1 MIFEDW
7 HLALVLGIFI
17 LVHCGKPLCEQ
28 CIQLEEKL
36 LNCCHFA
43 SALSCVRL
51 MILWLCMLQPFFFSA
66 AYMLKR
72 SHHAPLQLVP
82 VSYVEINRSGL
93 LNQTIELGI
102 SATNATQDD
111 KNKLP
116 PALAAALTIQG
127 TDYMF
132 YVIPL
137 ALVLCWSTILW
148 MHLSHAHVLQEGLV
162 WDSDV
167 IEHVQMYEVVYYLE
181 VLALNFAAVGITS
194 HARTNIEVFY
204 LTMALTL
211 LMVHCLSSAFVE
223 RDGRAEAWSTCAY
236 AVVLVA
242 LMRNWWVE
250 MLQGACAGVI
260 LVALAHTVA
269 VTAVCWVH
277 ATANGQRLASTI
289 IAVRAFASLG
299 VCLVL
304 LLVYV
309 SGWEAIC

>member
-7 HLALVLGIFI
+7 HLMLVLGVFI

-28 CIQLEEKL
+28 CIQLEERL
-36 LNCCHFA
+36 LGCCHVA
-43 SALSCVRL
+43 SALSCVRFV
-51 MILWLCMLQPFFFSA
+51 ILWMCMLQPFFFSA
-66 AYMLKR
+66 AYLMKR
-72 SHHAPLQLVP
+72 TQHAPLQLVP
-82 VSYVEINRSGL
+82 VSYLEIKRPLL
-93 LNQTIELGI
+93 LNKTIELG
-102 SATNATQDD
+102 TNAAA
-111 KNKLP
+111 NKTNDTDQLSSV
-116 PALAAALTIQG
+116 LATTLTLQVS
-127 TDYMF
+127 DYMF

-167 IEHVQMYEVVYYLE
+167 IEHVQTYELLYYFE
-181 VLALNFAAVGITS
+181 ILALNFAGVGITS
-194 HARTNIEVFY
+194 HGRTSIEVFY
-204 LTMALTL
+204 LVMALSL

-242 LMRNWWVE
+242 LLRNWWVE
-250 MLQGACAGVI
+250 MLQGACAGVVVI
-260 LVALAHTVA
+260 ALAHTVA